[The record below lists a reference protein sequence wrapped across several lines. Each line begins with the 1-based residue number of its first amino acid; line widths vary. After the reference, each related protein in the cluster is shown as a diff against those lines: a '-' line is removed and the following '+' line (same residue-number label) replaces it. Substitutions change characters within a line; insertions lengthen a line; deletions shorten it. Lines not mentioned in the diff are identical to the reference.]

1 MAISGNHVALDCVKT
16 SMSEPVARFPQ
27 VCKIRC

>member
-1 MAISGNHVALDCVKT
+1 
-16 SMSEPVARFPQ
+16 MSEPVARFPQ